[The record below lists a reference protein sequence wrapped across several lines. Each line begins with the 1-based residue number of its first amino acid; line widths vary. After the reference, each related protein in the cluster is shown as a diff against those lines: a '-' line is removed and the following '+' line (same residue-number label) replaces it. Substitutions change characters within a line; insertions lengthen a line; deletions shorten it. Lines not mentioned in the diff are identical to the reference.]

1 MTSASANDIG
11 TVFIVDDDA
20 SFLRSVSR
28 LLSAVGY
35 TVQTF
40 ESAQEF
46 LNRLS
51 PDMSGCVVAD
61 LQMPGINGLELQKVL
76 KLSANPLPVIFLTG
90 QGDIPTTVIAMR
102 GGAVDYL
109 VKRAPKEELLAAV
122 QQALERGAKERR
134 QREHL
139 RGLHSRFDQLSQR
152 ELEVLERVVQGWMN
166 KQIAADLNIIER
178 TVKLHRTNLTRK
190 LGVQSVAE
198 LTRLVDEAGLFKSQK
213 NNPVEPVRP
222 QIPPA
227 TS

>member
-1 MTSASANDIG
+1 MTSDAVNHPG

-35 TVQTF
+35 SVQTF
-40 ESAQEF
+40 ESAQDF

-51 PDMSGCVVAD
+51 PEMSGCVVAD
-61 LQMPGINGLELQKVL
+61 LQMPGMNGLELQRAL
-76 KLSANPLPVIFLTG
+76 KQSANPLPVIFLTG

-102 GGAVDYL
+102 GGAVDFL

-122 QQALERGAKERR
+122 ERAFERGTRERQ
-134 QREHL
+134 QRDHLQNL
-139 RGLHSRFDQLSQR
+139 RGRFEELSKR

-198 LTRLVDEAGLFKSQK
+198 LTRLVDEAALFKSYQ
-213 NNPVEPVRP
+213 NSPSN
-222 QIPPA
+222 Q
-227 TS
+227 SH

>member
-1 MTSASANDIG
+1 MATNPTG

-35 TVQTF
+35 TVKTF

-46 LNRLS
+46 LSRLG
-51 PDMSGCVVAD
+51 PEMSGCVVAD
-61 LQMPGINGLELQKVL
+61 LQMPGMNGLELQKAL

-102 GGAVDYL
+102 GGAVDFL
-109 VKRAPKEELLAAV
+109 VKRAPKEDLLAAV
-122 QQALERGAKERR
+122 GRAMERGAKERQ
-134 QREHL
+134 QRERLQDL
-139 RGLHSRFDQLSQR
+139 RSRFDQLSER
-152 ELEVLERVVQGWMN
+152 ELEVLARVVQGWMN
-166 KQIAADLNIIER
+166 KQIASDLNIIER

-198 LTRLVDEAGLFKSQK
+198 LTRLTDEAGLFKPQK
-213 NNPVEPVRP
+213 D
-222 QIPPA
+222 IP
-227 TS
+227 TSPSP

>member
-1 MTSASANDIG
+1 MTSTSATRAG

-28 LLSAVGY
+28 LLSALGY
-35 TVQTF
+35 TVQTY
-40 ESAQEF
+40 ESAQGF
-46 LNRLS
+46 LDRLG
-51 PDMSGCVVAD
+51 PEMSGCVVAD
-61 LQMPGINGLELQKVL
+61 LQMPGMNGLELQKAL
-76 KLSANPLPVIFLTG
+76 KVSASPLPVIFLTG

-102 GGAVDYL
+102 GGAVDFL

-122 QQALERGAKERR
+122 ERAFERGTKERQ
-134 QREHL
+134 QRNRLQNL
-139 RGLHSRFDQLSQR
+139 RGRFDELSKR

-198 LTRLVDEAGLFKSQK
+198 LTRLVDEAGLFKSREDKVANQ
-213 NNPVEPVRP
+213 PR
-222 QIPPA
+222 
-227 TS
+227 

>member
-1 MTSASANDIG
+1 MTSAPANPAG

-46 LNRLS
+46 LNRLN
-51 PDMSGCVVAD
+51 PEMSGCVVAD
-61 LQMPGINGLELQKVL
+61 LQMPGINGLELQKAL

-90 QGDIPTTVIAMR
+90 QGDIPTTVMAMR

-122 QQALERGAKERR
+122 QQAFERGAKERH
-134 QREHL
+134 QRDHL
-139 RGLHSRFDQLSQR
+139 RGLRSRFDQLSQR
-152 ELEVLERVVQGWMN
+152 ELEVLERVVLGWMN

-198 LTRLVDEAGLFKSQK
+198 LTRLTDEAGIFAASTQTC
-213 NNPVEPVRP
+213 P
-222 QIPPA
+222 
-227 TS
+227 

>member
-1 MTSASANDIG
+1 MTSTSVNPAG

-35 TVQTF
+35 TVRTY
-40 ESAQEF
+40 ESAQAF
-46 LNRLS
+46 LDRLT
-51 PDMSGCVVAD
+51 PDLSGCVVAD
-61 LQMPGINGLELQKVL
+61 LQMPGMNGLELQKAL

-102 GGAVDYL
+102 GGAVDFL

-122 QQALERGAKERR
+122 GRAFERGIQERQ

-139 RGLHSRFDQLSQR
+139 RNLRSRFDELSQR
-152 ELEVLERVVQGWMN
+152 ELEVLERVVKGWMN

-198 LTRLVDEAGLFKSQK
+198 LTRLVDEAGLFKSQTD
-213 NNPVEPVRP
+213 NPTNRADTTQQ
-222 QIPPA
+222 QI
-227 TS
+227 

>member
-1 MTSASANDIG
+1 MTSTSATRAG

-28 LLSAVGY
+28 LLSALGY
-35 TVQTF
+35 TVQTY
-40 ESAQEF
+40 ESAQGF
-46 LNRLS
+46 LDRLG
-51 PDMSGCVVAD
+51 PEMSGCVVAD
-61 LQMPGINGLELQKVL
+61 LQMPGMNGLELQKAL
-76 KLSANPLPVIFLTG
+76 KVSANPLPVIFLTG

-102 GGAVDYL
+102 GGAVDFL

-122 QQALERGAKERR
+122 ERAFERGLRERQ

-139 RGLHSRFDQLSQR
+139 QVLRSRFNQLSER

-198 LTRLVDEAGLFKSQK
+198 LTRLVDEAGLFKSPEDK
-213 NNPVEPVRP
+213 VANPPR
-222 QIPPA
+222 
-227 TS
+227 